1 MGVELIYGEWDKMD
15 NKIIYIL
22 IIAVA
27 IVAAAGILA
36 YGMMNA
42 NHEKVIIVN
51 NTTGNNINSS
61 VNATPVNQKDVSS
74 SNEPK
79 SENTYNDNPKNLP
92 KSKSQIQNEYESSG
106 HGYEGSIAQ
115 SQGISESDYWNDIYS
130 HQ

>member
-1 MGVELIYGEWDKMD
+1 MD

-36 YGMMNA
+36 YGMINA

-51 NTTGNNINSS
+51 NTTGNNTGGS

-79 SENTYNDNPKNLP
+79 SQNTYNDNPQNLP

>member
-1 MGVELIYGEWDKMD
+1 MD

-51 NTTGNNINSS
+51 NTTGNNISSS

-74 SNEPK
+74 SNEAK

-115 SQGISESDYWNDIYS
+115 SQGMSESEYWNDIYS